1 MMDALRGVLAAL
13 LVTILLV
20 PSAKA
25 DITLDFG
32 LYASDKP
39 TEVIRQFRPVI
50 SFLERDIGAR
60 LGEKT
65 SIRIQVSRGYE
76 EGIENLVAGRV
87 DFARFGP
94 ASYVSGVVSRS
105 VV

>member
-1 MMDALRGVLAAL
+1 MMDALIGVLAAL

-65 SIRIQVSRGYE
+65 SIRIQVSSLNYSRRGL
-76 EGIENLVAGRV
+76 NLVVSV
-87 DFARFGP
+87 D
-94 ASYVSGVVSRS
+94 
-105 VV
+105 